1 MRRAV
6 MTGLAL
12 ASVLSATL
20 CSPVW
25 AQTPQGP
32 STDVRIDTKQ
42 KRTIVK
48 PPMETGTAAG
58 EAEAAAQKLEE
69 QRRAEEL
76 LRKAG
81 PSASPPLDES
91 VVEGSKGRELQK
103 QLK

>member
-1 MRRAV
+1 MRRAM

-12 ASVLSATL
+12 ASVLVAEL
-20 CSPVW
+20 CPAVS
-25 AQTPQGP
+25 AQTPQGQ
-32 STDVRIDTKQ
+32 STDVQIETKQ

-48 PPMETGTAAG
+48 PPVDAGTAAG
-58 EAEAAAQKLEE
+58 EADAAAQKLEE

-76 LRKAG
+76 LRKAT

-91 VVEGSKGRELQK
+91 VIEGSKGRELQK